1 MAAMTKRVNIN
12 ASVAIRNITPPI
24 YGVCKNV
31 IMSTGDILKC
41 LCKRAIVDEI
51 LPDGS
56 TVRLNMRNYYT
67 DNGAGLDASVIDAV
81 KEEFVGQSAA
91 QDEEPAAAV
100 VVNTDQTNVSGVVNE
115 TEDEDNAASVRED
128 NSNDITVDES
138 TATEETSAD
147 TDGQIEEDVE
157 ETTAS
162 SDDVADEDPAISL
175 TEEVSSDDN
184 IEADKSEEMV
194 DEADSATE
202 IETVKEEKSETV
214 EKKPTAKSTS
224 STKKKSSNSSSKK
237 KTTSNK

>member
-12 ASVAIRNITPPI
+12 APIAIRNITPPI

-56 TVRLNMRNYYT
+56 TIRLNMRNYYT
-67 DNGAGLDASVIDAV
+67 DNGAGLDASVTDAA
-81 KEEFVGQSAA
+81 KEEFVDQPAA
-91 QDEEPAAAV
+91 QDEEPAAAI

-128 NSNDITVDES
+128 NSKDT
-138 TATEETSAD
+138 TADKS
-147 TDGQIEEDVE
+147 IVVE
-157 ETTAS
+157 ETTPDTDVQTEQVTDETFTS
-162 SDDVADEDPAISL
+162 SDNTNEESTIIA
-175 TEEVSSDDN
+175 TEEVSTTIDTDVDEEIVKEDDN
-184 IEADKSEEMV
+184 
-194 DEADSATE
+194 SAK
-202 IETVKEEKSETV
+202 ETVKEEKTEV
-214 EKKPTAKSTS
+214 ADKKSTTKS
-224 STKKKSSNSSSKK
+224 ASNTTKKKSSNNSSKK